1 MTRFQKILILA
12 VLLGVATV
20 ALGQPAL
27 CLAVIAVVLVLIG
40 LGVAFP
46 QLSLFGPFLC
56 RGNPARRWVALTFD
70 DGPDVRSTPAVLDLL
85 RDERVT
91 AAFFCIGQ
99 QVAAEP
105 ILAARIVREGHL
117 LENHSFAHSNFTNF
131 FGLLRL
137 QAEIQRTQDAIE
149 VATGGRPRFFRPP
162 MGLSNPR
169 TFAAART
176 LGLEVIGWSARGLDT
191 VTADPDRI
199 VARILRRVQPGAII
213 LLHDGNIPE
222 PRLVLTVRLLL
233 ARLREREYEIVRL
246 DQMLK

>member
-1 MTRFQKILILA
+1 
-12 VLLGVATV
+12 
-20 ALGQPAL
+20 
-27 CLAVIAVVLVLIG
+27 
-40 LGVAFP
+40 
-46 QLSLFGPFLC
+46 
-56 RGNPARRWVALTFD
+56 
-70 DGPDVRSTPAVLDLL
+70 
-85 RDERVT
+85 
-91 AAFFCIGQ
+91 
-99 QVAAEP
+99 
-105 ILAARIVREGHL
+105 VREGHL
-117 LENHSFAHSNFTNF
+117 LENHSFAHSNFTNC

-137 QAEIQRTQDAIE
+137 QNELQRTQDAIE
-149 VATGGRPRFFRPP
+149 AATGGRPRFFRPP

-169 TFAAART
+169 TFASARAQ
-176 LGLEVIGWSARGLDT
+176 GLEVIGWSARGLDT